1 MLYLLVQVNESIK
14 CIVPEHV
21 VSIESTDNQF
31 SNLFDAVTSGE
42 YGDREVKVFIRREKS
57 ENWKEVDN
65 GLKGN
70 LEMLEVL
77 SFLQVKFSIIEKI
90 NSDTPALIQN
100 TDAFNILMN
109 NSRQLLLP
117 QRCTEYNRC
126 NQLYNEIIDLFRDQ
140 KVGWI
145 SDVHNTIGKTFVNR
159 ITDAICQ
166 PWTSNDIWDQIISA
180 TLSLIQTLKKYAEYL
195 AIKCT
200 NMTNLHHSDES
211 ARNPENDC
219 IMYQISACEDENL
232 NENYSQLNN
241 VLLEIHFYEYIDIKQ
256 YLPTDVMKRYRFI
269 KELQLTFPIGIYRLV
284 FA

>member
-117 QRCTEYNRC
+117 Q
-126 NQLYNEIIDLFRDQ
+126 
-140 KVGWI
+140 
-145 SDVHNTIGKTFVNR
+145 
-159 ITDAICQ
+159 
-166 PWTSNDIWDQIISA
+166 
-180 TLSLIQTLKKYAEYL
+180 
-195 AIKCT
+195 
-200 NMTNLHHSDES
+200 
-211 ARNPENDC
+211 
-219 IMYQISACEDENL
+219 
-232 NENYSQLNN
+232 
-241 VLLEIHFYEYIDIKQ
+241 
-256 YLPTDVMKRYRFI
+256 
-269 KELQLTFPIGIYRLV
+269 
-284 FA
+284 